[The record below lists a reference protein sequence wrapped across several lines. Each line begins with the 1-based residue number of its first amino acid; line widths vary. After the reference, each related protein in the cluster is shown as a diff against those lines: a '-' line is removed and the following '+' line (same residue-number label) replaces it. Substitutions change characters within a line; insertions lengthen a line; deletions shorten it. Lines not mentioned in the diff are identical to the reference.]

1 MEQPMTAKEWAE
13 NKDYKQLMKF
23 PDELL
28 EDIMAFY
35 SGPRTD
41 MGDPHPPYKVCLD
54 IIHMRENKRLVEGT
68 ERLAKATWFL
78 AIGTMVASIFGQELL
93 SALRWPF

>member
-1 MEQPMTAKEWAE
+1 MEQPMTAEKWAN

-28 EDIMAFY
+28 ENIMAHY
-35 SGPRTD
+35 SSPAGTTGPF
-41 MGDPHPPYKVCLD
+41 PEYKLCLD

-78 AIGTMVASIFGQELL
+78 AIGTLLASIFGQELL
-93 SALRWPF
+93 GILRWPF

>member
-1 MEQPMTAKEWAE
+1 MEEPMTAEKWAN

-28 EDIMAFY
+28 EDIMAHY
-35 SGPRTD
+35 SAPTGTGIPF
-41 MGDPHPPYKVCLD
+41 PEYILCLD
-54 IIHMRENKRLVEGT
+54 IIHIRENKRLVEGT

-78 AIGTMVASIFGQELL
+78 AVGTLIVSIFGQELL